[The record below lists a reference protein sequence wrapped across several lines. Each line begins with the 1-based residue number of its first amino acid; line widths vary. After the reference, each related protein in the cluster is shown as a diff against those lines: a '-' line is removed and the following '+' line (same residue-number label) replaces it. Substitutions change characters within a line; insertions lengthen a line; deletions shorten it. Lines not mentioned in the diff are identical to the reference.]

1 MPCEYFQGTPGA
13 AAQRLRRQLDALS
26 DCRGPHVFDAE
37 DVCLVLEY
45 LEANERARLAE
56 HEAYK
61 PAVRTGSDR
70 LSEAAPPVNAVA
82 VPADFPHPIP
92 GRGSARK
99 PPIRPQPPAAARR
112 AFGGQTA
119 RLPWAG
125 GPRPPAGAA
134 TRNRNRRAA
143 TARSGADS
151 RTAPVGRAAAA
162 CSRRRRA
169 PTVALATLLR
179 DQPLSTRK
187 TSFALERGR
196 LTGRP
201 SAPAPGC
208 SARPR
213 SARRTPPADR
223 ARTATPPTASA

>member
-1 MPCEYFQGTPGA
+1 MSGRISSPATA
-13 AAQRLRRQLDALS
+13 
-26 DCRGPHVFDAE
+26 CRGISTA
-37 DVCLVLEY
+37 
-45 LEANERARLAE
+45 
-56 HEAYK
+56 
-61 PAVRTGSDR
+61 
-70 LSEAAPPVNAVA
+70 
-82 VPADFPHPIP
+82 
-92 GRGSARK
+92 GRGEPRH
-99 PPIRPQPPAAARR
+99 R
-112 AFGGQTA
+112 ATGIVGQLPRFGGGLQGCP
-119 RLPWAG
+119 RWHVSGGAG
-125 GPRPPAGAA
+125 
-134 TRNRNRRAA
+134 
-143 TARSGADS
+143 
-151 RTAPVGRAAAA
+151 
-162 CSRRRRA
+162 A

>member
-1 MPCEYFQGTPGA
+1 MIRGPVPRFPKGESGKPPRGGVEELR
-13 AAQRLRRQLDALS
+13 RLRR
-26 DCRGPHVFDAE
+26 RE
-37 DVCLVLEY
+37 
-45 LEANERARLAE
+45 
-56 HEAYK
+56 
-61 PAVRTGSDR
+61 
-70 LSEAAPPVNAVA
+70 
-82 VPADFPHPIP
+82 
-92 GRGSARK
+92 
-99 PPIRPQPPAAARR
+99 
-112 AFGGQTA
+112 
-119 RLPWAG
+119 
-125 GPRPPAGAA
+125 
-134 TRNRNRRAA
+134 
-143 TARSGADS
+143 
-151 RTAPVGRAAAA
+151 
-162 CSRRRRA
+162 RRRRARGDDVASDQRTAAAGLGAGRDSTRRGRTPGLPPLAERQLHVSGGAGA